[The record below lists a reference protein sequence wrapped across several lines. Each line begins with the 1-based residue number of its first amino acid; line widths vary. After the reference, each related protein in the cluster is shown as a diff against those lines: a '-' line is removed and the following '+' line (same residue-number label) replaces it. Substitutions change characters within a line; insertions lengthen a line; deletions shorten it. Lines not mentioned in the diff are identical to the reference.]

1 MRKDPGDKTVI
12 RAVVQADA
20 EELSRLWEDFMQEL
34 ASIDSRFEPSDDAL
48 RRWKNDFRGW
58 LDSDSRTLFVAE
70 PAGSLIGFL
79 SMERSYAPPIYR
91 AVPEATVTEVFVT
104 PTHRRRGV
112 ARSLLVEAKRWCTD
126 RGVERIR
133 LEILSSNDNALTFFG
148 GEGTHAFTQTLLLEL
163 GSPTLGGPTSPKE
176 RLGFA

>member
-58 LDSDSRTLFVAE
+58 LDSDSRALFVAE
-70 PAGSLIGFL
+70 AAGSLIGFL
-79 SMERSYAPPIYR
+79 SMRSEERRVGKECGSEWAPGR
-91 AVPEATVTEVFVT
+91 
-104 PTHRRRGV
+104 
-112 ARSLLVEAKRWCTD
+112 
-126 RGVERIR
+126 
-133 LEILSSNDNALTFFG
+133 
-148 GEGTHAFTQTLLLEL
+148 
-163 GSPTLGGPTSPKE
+163 
-176 RLGFA
+176 